1 MKKKTPDVNV
11 VAPRSI
17 SGFPEWLPEVKILEN
32 RLLNIIR
39 KHYESF
45 GFVPIET
52 PAVELCEVL
61 TAKGGNEK
69 EIYTLGRLRDAGTGD
84 DTKDLAL
91 HFDLT
96 VPLARYV
103 AQYQRELVFPFR
115 RYQIQKVWRGE
126 RPQSGRFREF
136 YQCDIDVI
144 GDETLNLL
152 TDAEMPAVIY
162 QIFSEMGVGPFMI
175 RINNRKI
182 VQGLLSWIGVVE
194 EDFTAVMH
202 ILDDLE
208 KLGID
213 RCIASLKELGISEE
227 LARKVLTLVGR
238 KFTASSA
245 LRELESLGCSE
256 SFYLEG
262 VQELNTVLEG
272 VLALGVPEESFCADL
287 SIVRGLDYYT
297 GTVYEAIL
305 LDHPNVGSVC
315 SGGRYENLAS
325 YFTSRK
331 LPGVGISIGLSRLL
345 SRLLQEKVLTAQP
358 CSPAPVL
365 VTSMDGQRMKDYME
379 MAAELRLMGIGA
391 ETYLESKK
399 MGAQLGYAS
408 KKGFRV
414 AIIAGSEEFESD
426 TVVVKNLGTGVQTSV
441 SRAELVQEVSCVLGS
456 KT

>member
-1 MKKKTPDVNV
+1 M

-17 SGFPEWLPEVKILEN
+17 SGFPEWLPNEKVLEN
-32 RLLNIIR
+32 RLLAIIR
-39 KHYESF
+39 RHYESF

-52 PAVELCEVL
+52 PAVELREVL

-103 AQYQRELVFPFR
+103 AQHQREIVFPFR

-144 GDETLNLL
+144 GDGTLSLL

-162 QIFSEMGVGPFMI
+162 RIFSEIGIGPFVI

-182 VQGLLSWIGVVE
+182 VQGLLSWIGVAE
-194 EDFTAVMH
+194 RNFSAVMH
-202 ILDDLE
+202 VLDDLE

-213 RCIASLKELGISEE
+213 HCIASMNDLGISEE

-238 KFTASSA
+238 KFSASST
-245 LRELESLGCSE
+245 LQEFKNLDCSE
-256 SFYLEG
+256 PLYLEG
-262 VQELNTVLEG
+262 VQELTTVLKG
-272 VLALGVPEESFCADL
+272 VTSLGVPEEFFCADL
-287 SIVRGLDYYT
+287 SVVRGLDYYT
-297 GTVYEAIL
+297 GTVYETIL

-345 SRLLQEKVLTAQP
+345 SRLLQKKVLVANP

-365 VTSMDGQRMKDYME
+365 VTSMDEKKMNDYME
-379 MAAELRLMGIGA
+379 IASELRLAGIGT
-391 ETYLESKK
+391 ETYLEPKK
-399 MGAQLGYAS
+399 MGTQLGYAS
-408 KKGFRV
+408 KKGFLI
-414 AIIAGSEEFESD
+414 AIIAGSQEFESG
-426 TVVVKNLGTGVQTSV
+426 TVTVKNLSNGAQTSV
-441 SRAELVQEVSCVLGS
+441 ARISLVQEVFRILEDR
-456 KT
+456 T

>member
-1 MKKKTPDVNV
+1 MKKIPDTTV
-11 VAPRSI
+11 VSPRPI

-32 RLLNIIR
+32 RFLDIIR
-39 KHYESF
+39 RHYESF

-69 EIYTLGRLRDAGTGD
+69 EIYTLRRLRDVGSGD

-144 GDETLNLL
+144 GDGTLSLL

-162 QIFSEMGVGPFMI
+162 RIFSEMNVGPFMI

-182 VQGLLSWIGVVE
+182 VQGLLSWIGVAE
-194 EDFTAVMH
+194 KDFTAVMH

-213 RCIASLKELGISEE
+213 RCIANLKELGISEE
-227 LARKVLTLVGR
+227 LARKVLELVER
-238 KFTASSA
+238 RFTVSSA
-245 LRELESLGCSE
+245 LRELESLGCPE
-256 SFYLEG
+256 PLYLEG
-262 VQELNTVLEG
+262 IQELNAVLEG
-272 VLALGVPEESFCADL
+272 VLALGVPEESFCGDL

-297 GTVYEAIL
+297 GTVYETIL

-345 SRLLQEKVLTAQP
+345 SRLLQEKVLIAAP

-365 VTSMDGQRMKDYME
+365 VTSMDGKRMKDYME
-379 MAAELRLMGIGA
+379 MAAELRLANIGA
-391 ETYLESKK
+391 ETYFEPKK

-414 AIIAGSEEFESD
+414 AIIAGSEEFEND
-426 TVVVKNLGTGVQTSV
+426 TVVVKNLGTGVQISV
-441 SRAELVQEVSCVLGS
+441 ARASLVQEVSCVLEE
-456 KT
+456 KM